1 MSSKKEEALSH
12 IKEAE
17 KHLKT
22 SFLKWK
28 PDLDSAADEY
38 NKAATCYKTVRAYA
52 ECRDA
57 LSKAAN
63 CYQQNRSLFAA
74 AKCYEQGIL
83 MSKEL
88 GDLATVVT
96 LCERAAQLYQQHGS
110 PESAAQ
116 CLEKAAKIVE
126 TPRPADAVPLYQR
139 AADVVM
145 LEDRQRTAA
154 NYVSKV
160 CRLLVRLGRYDE
172 AVSAALREMGY
183 QQEMEDAAQC
193 GRLTVVLVLLHL
205 ARDDVVAARKAFD
218 EWGTYCER
226 EEVATLTTLLEG
238 YEDEDPELARRALN
252 SSFIKHM
259 DIDYAK
265 LAKSLKLPEQTVNPV
280 KEAPAASTEPAAA
293 DLPAQFGSVSVS
305 EPAAAGQD
313 DPGDT
318 DAPAPAAAPAE
329 PAAPAAAPAE
339 PAGPA
344 DDDDEY
350 SGGLC

>member
-1 MSSKKEEALSH
+1 MNITRQRRATRRCGRTPSVGTPSPRRPTV
-12 IKEAE
+12 
-17 KHLKT
+17 T
-22 SFLKWK
+22 SRTA
-28 PDLDSAADEY
+28 PCSP
-38 NKAATCYKTVRAYA
+38 
-52 ECRDA
+52 
-57 LSKAAN
+57 
-63 CYQQNRSLFAA
+63 A

-126 TPRPADAVPLYQR
+126 TPRPADAVPLYQP
-139 AADVVM
+139 
-145 LEDRQRTAA
+145 

-305 EPAAAGQD
+305 EPAAAGQG

-318 DAPAPAAAPAE
+318 DAPAPAPAPAPAE
-329 PAAPAAAPAE
+329 PAEPAAAPAE

-344 DDDDEY
+344 DDDDDEY